1 MTVNDYR
8 QLCRQI
14 KLDSEYE
21 KLLEENVKQT
31 EIRNT
36 LLLMINHSW
45 DYSIF
50 GIALFKNCV
59 TSFKNAMKL
68 FSDRLY
74 NSSWN
79 QPKKNYFRHCIR
91 NEQWID
97 VINLIRKG

>member
-1 MTVNDYR
+1 MDMQAYR

-36 LLLMINHSW
+36 LLLIINHSW

-59 TSFKNAMKL
+59 ASFKNAMKL

-79 QPKKNYFRHCIR
+79 HPQEELFSSLHSK
-91 NEQWID
+91 
-97 VINLIRKG
+97 